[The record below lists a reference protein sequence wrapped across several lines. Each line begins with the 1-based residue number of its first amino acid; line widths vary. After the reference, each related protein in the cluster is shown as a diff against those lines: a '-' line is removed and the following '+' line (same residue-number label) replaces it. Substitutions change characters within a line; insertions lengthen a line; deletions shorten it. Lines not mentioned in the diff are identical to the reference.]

1 MSDCIFCKIASKS
14 IPSKLIYEDDQVVA
28 FDDLHPQAPVHSL
41 VIPKRHVVSVQE
53 LGEQDQALLGRLV
66 LACAKIAKLKG
77 LAENGYRLVTNTGR
91 DGGQSVF
98 HLHFHVLGGRHMAWP
113 PG

>member
-1 MSDCIFCKIASKS
+1 MNSCIFCRIVEGGIPAKIVHQDEHA
-14 IPSKLIYEDDQVVA
+14 LAFEDLNA
-28 FDDLHPQAPVHSL
+28 QAPVHLL
-41 VIPKRHVVSVQE
+41 VIPKCHVSSVQDCQE
-53 LGEQDQALLGRLV
+53 KDQVLLGHLLV
-66 LACAKIAKLKG
+66 TCSKVARMKDIA
-77 LAENGYRLVTNTGR
+77 ESGYRIVTNSGV